1 MKVLIIAISLLIAGC
16 TVRPTT
22 PVFRPLNILVLG
34 DSFASDQTWPRSLE
48 RQLGPGTRCEV
59 HAVAGA
65 TTSDLTRWVNR
76 VGAVDTID
84 FKRFDY
90 MVVQAGVNDSVT
102 VAESVNNLKYI
113 MWVAKQLNP
122 RIHNVLIEYPD
133 WRGYST
139 WTSRR
144 AMNLVSVYDQV
155 SGDGYVDLF
164 VPVASTGL
172 FGPELQTDGLHFNDQ
187 GKQRLAGTVAHAI
200 TRYQFSRAR

>member
-1 MKVLIIAISLLIAGC
+1 MRAALILLSLLIAGC
-16 TVRPTT
+16 AVRPTT
-22 PVFRPLNILVLG
+22 PVFPSLNILVLG

-48 RQLGPGTRCEV
+48 RHLGPGTRCEV

-65 TTSDLTRWVNR
+65 TTADLTRWVNR
-76 VGAVDTID
+76 VGTVDTID

-90 MVVQAGVNDSVT
+90 MIVQAGVNDSVT

-122 RIHNVLIEYPD
+122 RIRNVLIEYPD
-133 WRGYST
+133 WRGYPT

-144 AMNLVSVYDQV
+144 AQNLGSVYDQV

-164 VPVASTGL
+164 VSVASTGL
-172 FGPELQTDGLHFNDQ
+172 FGPELQTDGLHFNEQ
-187 GKQRLAGTVAHAI
+187 GKQKLASTVAHAI
-200 TRYQFSRAR
+200 VRYQLNRSR